1 LETVVFIKKSTELY
15 HAFPV
20 ASRNRVF
27 CYNLLRY
34 GYTMK
39 KVTVTHW
46 PDTAGQVTINKIRAR
61 LEQEGLKPYRFDMM
75 PGDVYGD
82 HAHPDAEIRWVVSGR
97 MRVKVREGARPGA
110 PGVGGCERE
119 GARPGAPGV
128 GGCEREGA
136 RPTGQEPVSAGEE
149 IILDP
154 GDRLDLAANVVHSAD
169 VFGDEAVVTLCAS
182 R

>member
-61 LEQEGLKPYRFDMM
+61 LEQEGLKPYRCDMM

-110 PGVGGCERE
+110 PGVGE
-119 GARPGAPGV
+119 
-128 GGCEREGA
+128 CEREGA